1 MIDQLGAE
9 DLRRV
14 NWIVTKTRYIDD
26 AFVSRF
32 PNLSGI
38 VVMSTETWMIHLK
51 DARHVKVATIREDRG
66 YEVAEHALML
76 LLAGLKRLTS
86 TNVLRRRMSPGA
98 LLSFLSSSTATETR
112 GAHNWS
118 DSVSGTIYR
127 KNVGI
132 VGYGLIGREI
142 HRRLAGFGASIS
154 YFNRTRYPRAVEQT
168 LGMTYLTLQKL
179 FGCCDAIL
187 VQLPLSRDTKNLISG
202 EILEAAKPNLV
213 LVNCGR
219 AGVIVEDAL
228 YGLLKRNGIA
238 FYATD
243 VFWREPISYFDRFRR
258 LRNFLLTP
266 HMAESLP
273 DRKHDLFEQAV
284 ARIAEMAKGG
294 K

>member
-1 MIDQLGAE
+1 MIDRLGAE

-26 AFVSRF
+26 TFVNQF
-32 PNLSGI
+32 PNLCGI
-38 VVMSTETWMIHLK
+38 VVMSTETWMIHLR
-51 DARHVKVATIREDRG
+51 DARHVKVATVCEDRG

-76 LLAGLKRLTS
+76 LLAGIKRLTT
-86 TNVLRRRMSPGA
+86 TNILRRPVSRGA
-98 LLSFLSSSTATETR
+98 LLSFLSSSAATETR

-118 DSVSGTIYR
+118 EVVSGTIYR

-142 HRRLAGFGASIS
+142 HRRLAGFGASIF
-154 YFNRTRYPRAVEQT
+154 YFHRTRYPRAVEQT
-168 LGMTYLTLQKL
+168 LGMTYLPLQEL

-187 VQLPLSRDTKNLISG
+187 VQLPLSPDTENLISG
-202 EILEAAKPNLV
+202 EILESAKPSLV

-219 AGVIVEDAL
+219 AAVIAEDAI
-228 YGLLKRNGIA
+228 YGVLKNNGIA

-243 VFWREPISYFDRFRR
+243 VFWREPITYFDRFRR

-273 DRKHDLFEQAV
+273 QRKHDLIEQAV
-284 ARIAEMAKGG
+284 ARIVEMAEGTQ
-294 K
+294 